1 MAGEGEP
8 VTPLELITF
17 TSRECYVYGIPPAPT
32 SLGHRAELWNVN
44 KWIAEVSTKTI
55 TSGDNICVVLE
66 DKTSGAVFAECPV
79 DNDKPLD
86 ASVEPVLD
94 SSRYFVLRVVDP
106 ASGRHAFLGLGF
118 REREHAISFRAALDD
133 HRQYLRRMK
142 EAAQLAR
149 ELRRPRPPARP
160 CVRARTGR
168 GSVRG
173 RRSSPSSQGRP

>member
-1 MAGEGEP
+1 MIHGKGAGTAGGANGREKLRG
-8 VTPLELITF
+8 
-17 TSRECYVYGIPPAPT
+17 TSPWVVRNPCAFLSPQ
-32 SLGHRAELWNVN
+32 
-44 KWIAEVSTKTI
+44 WIAEVSTKTI

-133 HRQYLRRMK
+133 HRR
-142 EAAQLAR
+142 AR
-149 ELRRPRPPARP
+149 GTGGTRWGERGSRTTIAEI
-160 CVRARTGR
+160 RARTA
-168 GSVRG
+168 GSTCG
-173 RRSSPSSQGRP
+173 A